1 MIDRGKNVKTGIL
14 AGSFFSIIIFC
25 IIVWKI
31 IFGWNITNN
40 ADLSICKTFLC
51 IRYPE
56 NSAWIDFYIKKEVFG
71 KSAVVLKRNLRI
83 EGMNNDETIDYYHK
97 EFPESLLTQNSNTIS
112 YKDGSNHCLIR
123 NDDNSLEVSVI
134 RR

>member
-1 MIDRGKNVKTGIL
+1 MIDCGKNVKTGIL
-14 AGSFFSIIIFC
+14 TGSFFSITIFC
-25 IIVWKI
+25 IIIGKI
-31 IFGWNITNN
+31 IFGCNITNN
-40 ADLSICKTFLC
+40 ADLSIYKTFLC
-51 IRYPE
+51 IRDPE

-71 KSAVVLKRNLRI
+71 KSAVVLKRDLRI
-83 EGMNNDETIDYYHK
+83 EGMNNDEVIDYYHK

>member
-1 MIDRGKNVKTGIL
+1 MIGCGKNVKTGIL
-14 AGSFFSIIIFC
+14 SGSFFSITIFC
-25 IIVWKI
+25 IIVGKF
-31 IFGWNITNN
+31 IFGCNITNN
-40 ADLSICKTFLC
+40 ADLSIYKTFLC
-51 IRYPE
+51 IRDPE

-71 KSAVVLKRNLRI
+71 KSAVVLKRDLRI
-83 EGMNNDETIDYYHK
+83 EGMNNDEIIDYYHK

>member
-1 MIDRGKNVKTGIL
+1 MIGCGKNVKTAIL
-14 AGSFFSIIIFC
+14 AGSFFSITIFC
-25 IIVWKI
+25 IIVGKI
-31 IFGWNITNN
+31 IFGCDITNN
-40 ADLSICKTFLC
+40 ADLSIYKTFLC
-51 IRYPE
+51 IRDPE

-71 KSAVVLKRNLRI
+71 KSAVVLKRDLRI
-83 EGMNNDETIDYYHK
+83 EGMNNDEIIDYYHK

>member
-1 MIDRGKNVKTGIL
+1 MIGCGKNVKTGIL
-14 AGSFFSIIIFC
+14 AGSFFSITIFC
-25 IIVWKI
+25 IIIGKI
-31 IFGWNITNN
+31 IFGCNITNN
-40 ADLSICKTFLC
+40 ADLSIYKTFLC
-51 IRYPE
+51 IRDPE

-71 KSAVVLKRNLRI
+71 KSAVVLKRDLRI
-83 EGMNNDETIDYYHK
+83 EGMNNDEIIDYYHK

>member
-1 MIDRGKNVKTGIL
+1 MIGCGKNVKTGIL
-14 AGSFFSIIIFC
+14 AGSFFSIIIFY
-25 IIVWKI
+25 IIVWRI
-31 IFGWNITNN
+31 IFGCNITNN
-40 ADLSICKTFLC
+40 ADLSIYKTFLC
-51 IRYPE
+51 IRDPE

-83 EGMNNDETIDYYHK
+83 EGMNNDEIIDYYHK
-97 EFPESLLTQNSNTIS
+97 EFPENLLTQNSNTIS

-123 NDDNSLEVSVI
+123 NNNNSLEVSVI

>member
-1 MIDRGKNVKTGIL
+1 MIGCGKNVKTGIL
-14 AGSFFSIIIFC
+14 AGGFFSITIFC
-25 IIVWKI
+25 IIVGEI
-31 IFGWNITNN
+31 IFGCNITNN
-40 ADLSICKTFLC
+40 ADLSIYKTFLC
-51 IRYPE
+51 IRDPE

-71 KSAVVLKRNLRI
+71 KSAVVLKRDLRI
-83 EGMNNDETIDYYHK
+83 EGMNNDEIIDYYHK

-112 YKDGSNHCLIR
+112 YKDRSNHCLIR

>member
-40 ADLSICKTFLC
+40 ADLSIYKTFLC
-51 IRYPE
+51 IRDPE

-83 EGMNNDETIDYYHK
+83 EGMNTDETIDYYHK

>member
-40 ADLSICKTFLC
+40 ADLSIYKTFLC
-51 IRYPE
+51 IRDPE

-112 YKDGSNHCLIR
+112 YKDGSNHCIIR
-123 NDDNSLEVSVI
+123 NEDNSLEVSVI

>member
-40 ADLSICKTFLC
+40 ADLSIYKTFLC
-51 IRYPE
+51 IRDPE

-112 YKDGSNHCLIR
+112 YKDGSNHCIIR
-123 NDDNSLEVSVI
+123 NKDNSLEVFVI

>member
-1 MIDRGKNVKTGIL
+1 MHGYI
-14 AGSFFSIIIFC
+14 
-25 IIVWKI
+25 
-31 IFGWNITNN
+31 
-40 ADLSICKTFLC
+40 
-51 IRYPE
+51 
-56 NSAWIDFYIKKEVFG
+56 FYIKKEVFG
-71 KSAVVLKRNLRI
+71 KSAVVLKRDLRI
-83 EGMNNDETIDYYHK
+83 EGLNNDEIIDYYHK

>member
-1 MIDRGKNVKTGIL
+1 MIGCGKNVKTGIL
-14 AGSFFSIIIFC
+14 SGSFFSITIFC
-25 IIVWKI
+25 IIVGKI
-31 IFGWNITNN
+31 IFGCNITNN
-40 ADLSICKTFLC
+40 ADLSIYKTFLC
-51 IRYPE
+51 IRDPE

-71 KSAVVLKRNLRI
+71 KSAVVLKRDLRI
-83 EGMNNDETIDYYHK
+83 EGMNNDEIIDYYHK

-123 NDDNSLEVSVI
+123 NNNNSLEVSVI

>member
-1 MIDRGKNVKTGIL
+1 MVVERTLKQV
-14 AGSFFSIIIFC
+14 FWQVVFSITIFC
-25 IIVWKI
+25 IIVEKI
-31 IFGWNITNN
+31 IFGCNITNN
-40 ADLSICKTFLC
+40 ADLSIYKTFLC
-51 IRYPE
+51 IRDPE

-71 KSAVVLKRNLRI
+71 KSAVVLKRDLRI
-83 EGMNNDETIDYYHK
+83 EGMNNDEIIDYYHK

-123 NDDNSLEVSVI
+123 NYDNSLEVSVI

>member
-1 MIDRGKNVKTGIL
+1 MIGCGKNVKTGIL
-14 AGSFFSIIIFC
+14 AGSFFSITIFC
-25 IIVWKI
+25 IIVGKI
-31 IFGWNITNN
+31 IFGCNITNN
-40 ADLSICKTFLC
+40 ADLSIYKTFLC
-51 IRYPE
+51 IRDPE

-71 KSAVVLKRNLRI
+71 KSAVVLKRDLRI
-83 EGMNNDETIDYYHK
+83 EGMNNDEIINYYHK

-112 YKDGSNHCLIR
+112 YKDRSNHCLIR

>member
-1 MIDRGKNVKTGIL
+1 MIGCGKNVKTGIL
-14 AGSFFSIIIFC
+14 AGSFFSIIIFY
-25 IIVWKI
+25 IIVWRI
-31 IFGWNITNN
+31 IFGCNITNN
-40 ADLSICKTFLC
+40 ADLSIYKTFLY
-51 IRYPE
+51 IRDPE

-83 EGMNNDETIDYYHK
+83 EGMNNDEIIDYHYK
-97 EFPESLLTQNSNTIS
+97 EFSESLLTKNSNTIS

>member
-40 ADLSICKTFLC
+40 ADLSIYKTFLC
-51 IRYPE
+51 IRDPE

-83 EGMNNDETIDYYHK
+83 EGMNNDEIIDYYHK

>member
-40 ADLSICKTFLC
+40 ADLSIYKTFLC
-51 IRYPE
+51 IRDPE

-83 EGMNNDETIDYYHK
+83 EGMNNDEIIDYYHK
-97 EFPESLLTQNSNTIS
+97 EFPESLSTQNSNTIS
-112 YKDGSNHCLIR
+112 YKDGSNHCIIR
-123 NDDNSLEVSVI
+123 NKDNSLEVSVI

>member
-1 MIDRGKNVKTGIL
+1 MIGCGKNVKTGIL
-14 AGSFFSIIIFC
+14 AGSFFSITIFC
-25 IIVWKI
+25 IIVGKI
-31 IFGWNITNN
+31 IFGCNITNN
-40 ADLSICKTFLC
+40 ADLSIYKTFLC
-51 IRYPE
+51 IRDPE

-71 KSAVVLKRNLRI
+71 KSAVVLKRDLRI
-83 EGMNNDETIDYYHK
+83 EGMNNDEIIDYYHK

-123 NDDNSLEVSVI
+123 NYDNSLEVSVI

>member
-1 MIDRGKNVKTGIL
+1 MIDRGKNVKTGIV

-25 IIVWKI
+25 IIVWEI
-31 IFGWNITNN
+31 IFGCNITNN
-40 ADLSICKTFLC
+40 ADLSIYKTFLC
-51 IRYPE
+51 IRDPE

-71 KSAVVLKRNLRI
+71 KSAVVLKRDLRI
-83 EGMNNDETIDYYHK
+83 EGMNNDEIIDYYHK

-123 NDDNSLEVSVI
+123 NNNNSLEVSVI